1 MKNAGVKESH
11 GVPTEAKQS
20 EIYYPSFSL
29 NSKAVDEIRDFKIGD
44 KVEMK
49 IVAVIKGLRED
60 YSDKKHICADVE
72 VKELEVMNQTED
84 RKESKRLGLSMA
96 DYMEIKGKKK

>member
-1 MKNAGVKESH
+1 MKSAGMKMEHTKLSDEVE
-11 GVPTEAKQS
+11 EMR
-20 EIYYPSFSL
+20 YPSFNL
-29 NSKAVDEIRDFKIGD
+29 NSKIVDEIRDFKIGD

-49 IVAVIKGLRED
+49 IVAVVKGLHED
-60 YSDKKHICADVE
+60 YSDKKNICADVE